1 MVSGNNAS
9 GADFLSRANSDT
21 VHAPNTYVI
30 LSPPGQ
36 RAIDTQR
43 EGGSCVRIA
52 VVACVLFGLWLLFSG
67 MFTPLLLVFG
77 ALSSI
82 FVAWLAGRMGLLPPE
97 SSSTWLQPFRCL
109 AYLPWFAWQVAK
121 SNADVVL
128 RILVPSKGISPKVF
142 TVPSTQ
148 VSDMARSVYANSITL
163 TPGTIAIDVKGDV
176 ITVHALSKE
185 GAEGLADGRMDA
197 KVSALEHHP

>member
-1 MVSGNNAS
+1 
-9 GADFLSRANSDT
+9 
-21 VHAPNTYVI
+21 
-30 LSPPGQ
+30 
-36 RAIDTQR
+36 
-43 EGGSCVRIA
+43 VRIA

-97 SSSTWLQPFRCL
+97 SSSTWLRPFRCL
-109 AYLPWFAWQVAK
+109 AYLPWFAWEVAK
-121 SNADVVL
+121 SNADVVS

-163 TPGTIAIDVKGDV
+163 TPGTIAIDVKGDA
-176 ITVHALSKE
+176 IIVHALSKE
-185 GAEGLADGRMDA
+185 GAEGLGDGRMDA
-197 KVSALEHHP
+197 KVSALEHRP

>member
-1 MVSGNNAS
+1 M
-9 GADFLSRANSDT
+9 
-21 VHAPNTYVI
+21 
-30 LSPPGQ
+30 
-36 RAIDTQR
+36 
-43 EGGSCVRIA
+43 RIA

-97 SSSTWLQPFRCL
+97 SSSTWLRPFRCL
-109 AYLPWFAWQVAK
+109 AYLPWFAWEVAK
-121 SNADVVL
+121 SNADVVS

-163 TPGTIAIDVKGDV
+163 TPGTIAIDVKGDA
-176 ITVHALSKE
+176 IIVHALSKE
-185 GAEGLADGRMDA
+185 GAEGLGDGRMDA
-197 KVSALEHHP
+197 KVSALEHRP

>member
-1 MVSGNNAS
+1 MAPDEYIWHICTDFGYPIAARPTGNRHTT
-9 GADFLSRANSDT
+9 GR
-21 VHAPNTYVI
+21 
-30 LSPPGQ
+30 
-36 RAIDTQR
+36 
-43 EGGSCVRIA
+43 GSCVRIA

-97 SSSTWLQPFRCL
+97 SSSTWLRPFRCL

-185 GAEGLADGRMDA
+185 GAEGLGDGIMDA
-197 KVSALEHHP
+197 KVSALEHRP